1 MLYLVLKKDKMVVEH
16 LDVQNKQTKI
26 LIIITSVTI
35 MMFLQL

>member
-35 MMFLQL
+35 MMFL